1 MYDLVKDIYNDN
13 EEYFH
18 IIPQLF
24 IQYFYVNTIQKQR
37 PILEVEKELY
47 AITKKLSEKTVAA
60 IEQKKEKKKNE
71 NKKNPTIKMTNFQP
85 EGKKVNLFKMD
96 YFDSYEAV
104 YAEIMNV
111 NE

>member
-1 MYDLVKDIYNDN
+1 M
-13 EEYFH
+13 
-18 IIPQLF
+18 
-24 IQYFYVNTIQKQR
+24 
-37 PILEVEKELY
+37 
-47 AITKKLSEKTVAA
+47 AA

-71 NKKNPTIKMTNFQP
+71 NKKNPTIKMTNFKP